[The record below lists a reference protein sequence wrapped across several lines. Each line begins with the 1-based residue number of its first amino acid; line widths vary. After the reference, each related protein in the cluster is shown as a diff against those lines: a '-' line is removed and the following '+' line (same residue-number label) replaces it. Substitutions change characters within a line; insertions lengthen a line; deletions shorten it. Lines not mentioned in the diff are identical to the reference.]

1 MIETNAASQLLLS
14 PPLYRPIEGLNFP
27 ETNTIKMRLAT
38 LPYFPKK
45 HRLKTSEQAEV
56 LGVGVIEAE

>member
-27 ETNTIKMRLAT
+27 ETTTTEIGLAM
-38 LPYFPKK
+38 L
-45 HRLKTSEQAEV
+45 HISLKS
-56 LGVGVIEAE
+56 II